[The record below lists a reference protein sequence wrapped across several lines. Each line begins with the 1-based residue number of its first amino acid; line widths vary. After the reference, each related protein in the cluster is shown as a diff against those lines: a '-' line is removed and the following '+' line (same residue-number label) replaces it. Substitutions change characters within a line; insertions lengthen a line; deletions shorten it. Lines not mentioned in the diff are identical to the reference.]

1 MKKMKIWLA
10 LLLLAAIAMSL
21 TACGSNNNSTP
32 TTAPT
37 EVAAA
42 TDAPAASTANESS
55 AETETKAEAP
65 AAENKTADAAPVN
78 DHPLN
83 ATYGFQWSDP
93 NAPILNEK
101 GAQELSFR
109 VYSSKNASA
118 LDYNDMKIM
127 ADLFAQTNVQVNWEN
142 VSESV
147 YAQQKNLIFG
157 NKDNRPDAIY
167 HAGMG
172 AGEIIK
178 YAKRKVLVPISDY
191 LDYMP
196 NFKKLL
202 EERPDIRAQLLNV
215 EDGKIYSLPRIE
227 EMGLLQSPN
236 LLFLNIA
243 WTKAAIAAGAVE
255 GLTEDQLKD
264 GLALTAAQMEQ
275 LLVYFRDNDMNG
287 NGKTDDEHP
296 MNFVYNNWQGNQCDL
311 YGMFGLNDNLEHRV
325 VVDGKITY
333 TVQDERFKEAT
344 NFIAKWVTDGLIDK
358 VSFEQSQ
365 DNFLANGKGMETY
378 GAFYW
383 WESETVVSNPENYIV
398 LSPLVGPNGDQTIC
412 VSNNPEISTGEV
424 ILFSNCKYPEVLLAY
439 FDRYYDPVISAQ
451 INYGPIGIV
460 YEEERDANG
469 MLVQKPLPE
478 GVTSDEL
485 RLQNAPL
492 GIINLGEYAWNNV
505 VNMEPRAQL
514 RLERLKLCAKPFV
527 PANVTPCP
535 NLQFTLEE
543 LNTLSNYETNLN
555 DYVRTNLIA
564 WLMKGG
570 VSDAAWTT
578 FQNDL
583 NGRVNLAA
591 IQKVYQ
597 DAYDRYIAK

>member
-1 MKKMKIWLA
+1 MKNMKKWLA
-10 LLLLAAIAMSL
+10 LLLLVVIAVTLS
-21 TACGSNNNSTP
+21 ACGGDKKEEP
-32 TTAPT
+32 K
-37 EVAAA
+37 A
-42 TDAPAASTANESS
+42 T
-55 AETETKAEAP
+55 EAP
-65 AAENKTADAAPVN
+65 AADSAPADNAQAAPAAATGN
-78 DHPLN
+78 PLIDN
-83 ATYGFQWSDP
+83 YGFQWADAS
-93 NAPILNEK
+93 APILNEK
-101 GAQELSFR
+101 GAQEISFR

-127 ADLFAQTNVQVNWEN
+127 ADLFAQTNVRVEWEN

-157 NKDNRPDAIY
+157 NADNRPDALY
-167 HAGMG
+167 HAGMSS
-172 AGEIIK
+172 GEIIK
-178 YAKRKVLVPISDY
+178 YARRKVLVPISDY

-202 EERPDIRAQLLNV
+202 EERPDIKAQLINV
-215 EDGKIYSLPRIE
+215 SDGKIYTLPRIE

-236 LLFLNIA
+236 LLFLNVN
-243 WTKAAIAAGAVE
+243 WTKEAIAAGAVE
-255 GLTEDQLKD
+255 DLTEDQLKD
-264 GLALTAAQMEQ
+264 GLALTSAQMEQ
-275 LLVYFRDNDMNG
+275 LLTYFRDHDMNG
-287 NGKTDDEHP
+287 NGKTDDERP
-296 MNFVYNNWQGNQCDL
+296 LSFVYNNWQGNQCDL

-325 VVDGKITY
+325 IVDGKVTY
-333 TVQDERFKEAT
+333 TVQDDRFKEAT
-344 NFIAKWVTDGLIDK
+344 NFIANWVDQGLIDK

-365 DNFLANGKGMETY
+365 DNFLANGKGLETY

-398 LSPLVGPNGDQTIC
+398 CSPLIGPNGDQTIC
-412 VSNNPEISTGEV
+412 VSNNPEVGTGEV
-424 ILFSNCKYPEVLLAY
+424 IVFSTCKYPEILLAY
-439 FDRYYDPVISAQ
+439 FDRYYDPVVSAQ

-460 YEEERDANG
+460 YEEERDEKG

-492 GIINLGEYAWNNV
+492 GIIYLGEYAWNNV

-514 RLERLKLCAKPFV
+514 RLERLQLCAKPFV
-527 PANVTPCP
+527 AETVKPFP
-535 NLQFTLEE
+535 NLQFTLDE

-555 DYVRTNLIA
+555 DYIRTNLIS

-570 VSDAAWTT
+570 VSDAAWQS

-583 NGRVNLAA
+583 NGKVNLAG

-597 DAYDRYIAK
+597 DAYDRYIAQ

>member
-1 MKKMKIWLA
+1 MAGPAPAGGDKKEEPK
-10 LLLLAAIAMSL
+10 
-21 TACGSNNNSTP
+21 
-32 TTAPT
+32 
-37 EVAAA
+37 A
-42 TDAPAASTANESS
+42 TDAPAATA
-55 AETETKAEAP
+55 AP
-65 AAENKTADAAPVN
+65 AADAAPAEN
-78 DHPLN
+78 SAPAAATGNPLVD
-83 ATYGFQWSDP
+83 TYGFQWADTS
-93 NAPILNEK
+93 APILNER
-101 GAQELSFR
+101 GAQEISFR

-127 ADLFAQTNVQVNWEN
+127 ADLFNQTNVRVEWEN

-157 NKDNRPDAIY
+157 NADNRPDALY
-167 HAGMG
+167 HAGMSS
-172 AGEIIK
+172 GEIIK
-178 YAKRKVLVPISDY
+178 YARRKVLVPISDY

-202 EERPDIRAQLLNV
+202 EERPDIKAQLINV
-215 EDGKIYSLPRIE
+215 SDGKIYTLPRIE

-236 LLFLNIA
+236 LLFLNVNWA
-243 WTKAAIAAGAVE
+243 KEAIAAGAVE
-255 GLTEDQLKD
+255 NLTEDQLKD
-264 GLALTAAQMEQ
+264 GLALTSAQMEQ
-275 LLVYFRDNDMNG
+275 MLAYFRDNDMNG
-287 NGKTDDEHP
+287 NGKTDDERP
-296 MNFVYNNWQGNQCDL
+296 LSFVYNNWQGNQCDL

-325 VVDGKITY
+325 LVDGKVTY

-344 NFIAKWVTDGLIDK
+344 NFIANWVDQGLVDK

-365 DNFLANGKGMETY
+365 DNFLANGKGLETY

-398 LSPLVGPNGDQTIC
+398 CSPLIGPNGDQTIC
-412 VSNNPEISTGEV
+412 VSNNPEVGTGEV
-424 ILFSNCKYPEVLLAY
+424 ILFSTCKYPEILLAY
-439 FDRYYDPVISAQ
+439 FDRYYDPVVSAQ

-460 YEEERDANG
+460 YEEERDEKG
-469 MLVQKPLPE
+469 MLVQKPLPD

-492 GIINLGEYAWNNV
+492 GIIYLGEYAWNNV

-514 RLERLKLCAKPFV
+514 RLERLQKCAKPFV
-527 PANVTPCP
+527 PETVKPFP

-555 DYVRTNLIA
+555 DYIRTNLIT

-570 VSDAAWTT
+570 VSDAAWST

-583 NGRVNLAA
+583 NGKVNLAG

-597 DAYDRYIAK
+597 DAYDRYIAQ

>member
-1 MKKMKIWLA
+1 MKNLKKLLA
-10 LLLLAAIAMSL
+10 LLMLVVMVVTL
-21 TACGSNNNSTP
+21 TACGSKKEEPKAAPNTSSTS
-32 TTAPT
+32 TT
-37 EVAAA
+37 EQS
-42 TDAPAASTANESS
+42 AASAN
-55 AETETKAEAP
+55 
-65 AAENKTADAAPVN
+65 
-78 DHPLN
+78 PLVD
-83 ATYGFQWSDP
+83 TYGFQWTDTS
-93 NAPILNEK
+93 APILNEK
-101 GAQELSFR
+101 GAQELSFS

-127 ADLFAQTNVQVNWEN
+127 ADLYAQTNVQVNWEN

-147 YAQQKNLIFG
+147 YSQQKNLIFG
-157 NKDNRPDAIY
+157 NADNRPDAIY

-202 EERPDIRAQLLNV
+202 EERPDIKAQLINI

-243 WTKAAIAAGAVE
+243 WTKEAIAAGAVE

-264 GLALTAAQMEQ
+264 GLALKAGQMEQ
-275 LLVYFRDNDMNG
+275 LLTYFRDHDMNG
-287 NGKTDDEHP
+287 NGKTDDERP
-296 MNFVYNNWQGNQCDL
+296 LSFVYNNWQGNQCDL
-311 YGMFGLNDNLEHRV
+311 YGMFGLNDNLEHRII
-325 VVDGKITY
+325 VDGQVVY

-344 NFIAKWVTDGLIDK
+344 NFIANWVTEGLIDK

-365 DNFLANGKGMETY
+365 DNFLANGKGVETY

-398 LSPLVGPNGDQTIC
+398 CAPIIGPGGQTAC
-412 VSNNPEISTGEV
+412 VSNNPEVGTGEL
-424 ILFSNCKYPEVLLAY
+424 IIFADCPNFEVLLAY
-439 FDRYYDPVISAQ
+439 FDRYYDPMISAQ

-460 YEEERDANG
+460 YEEELDANG
-469 MLVQKPLPE
+469 MLVQKELPE
-478 GVTSDEL
+478 GITADEL

-492 GIINLGEYAWNNV
+492 GIIYLSDYAWNNV
-505 VNMEPRAQL
+505 VNMEPRARL
-514 RLERLKLCAKPFV
+514 RLERLTKYVTPYI
-527 PANVTPCP
+527 PENVEPCP

-543 LNTLSNYETNLN
+543 LNTLANYETNFN
-555 DYVRTNLIA
+555 DYVRTNLIR
-564 WLMKGG
+564 WLLGGG
-570 VSDAAWTT
+570 VSDSDWAS
-578 FQNDL
+578 FQSEL
-583 NGRVNLAA
+583 TGKVNIEGLR
-591 IQKVYQ
+591 QVYQ
-597 DAYDRYIAK
+597 DAYDRYVSGQ